1 MQIKSK
7 NRIFA
12 KSKNLQIFYIPFLV
26 VLTFVLIF
34 FNKTDYFLI
43 NQLKSFSIDFVQ
55 PVTKVI
61 VYPIHITSKTINY
74 FNDMQNAK
82 ENNLKLQEEI
92 QRLKKWQTLALK
104 NERENI
110 AYKKLLNAT
119 SSDLIIIKTAAVLSF
134 SPEKYLRTII
144 LNAGSNNQIENNLAV
159 INERGLIGKIIH
171 TSKSNSKVLL
181 LNDKNSSIPV
191 KSMNG
196 EFYAV
201 IHGSDDGNFLI
212 SSFTKEN
219 SKPIIGDILIT
230 SGNANIYPKDILV
243 GKIVEFSN
251 DTIKAI
257 PFVDFKNLEFVQVI
271 KQK

>member
-12 KSKNLQIFYIPFLV
+12 KSKNHQIFYIPFLV

-104 NERENI
+104 NQ
-110 AYKKLLNAT
+110 
-119 SSDLIIIKTAAVLSF
+119 S
-134 SPEKYLRTII
+134 EK
-144 LNAGSNNQIENNLAV
+144 
-159 INERGLIGKIIH
+159 NE
-171 TSKSNSKVLL
+171 V
-181 LNDKNSSIPV
+181 
-191 KSMNG
+191 
-196 EFYAV
+196 
-201 IHGSDDGNFLI
+201 
-212 SSFTKEN
+212 
-219 SKPIIGDILIT
+219 
-230 SGNANIYPKDILV
+230 
-243 GKIVEFSN
+243 
-251 DTIKAI
+251 
-257 PFVDFKNLEFVQVI
+257 
-271 KQK
+271 